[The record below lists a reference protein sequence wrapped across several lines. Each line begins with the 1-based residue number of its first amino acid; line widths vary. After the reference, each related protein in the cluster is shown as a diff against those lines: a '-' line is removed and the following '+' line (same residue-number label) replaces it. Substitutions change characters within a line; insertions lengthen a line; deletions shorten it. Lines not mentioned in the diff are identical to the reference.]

1 MPTYQSP
8 EIKEVFKYIDQKN
21 GQPLFNTALSF
32 VRMNKWPLDVYSL
45 FRNLEEARNFIG
57 NPDNPC
63 YPGQIIS
70 TSNEDGKTGTAVP
83 GSKADGKYRLY
94 VVTKDSTKPNGLGL
108 REFSGTEDAWRIVNY
123 IPNYL
128 NGTEVSTRILD
139 SDISSGPITFAPGN
153 DNISLAWNTN
163 ASLKNILRIS
173 SSDFK
178 VETKNEPTTKFWITG
193 VRQVLDSSITT
204 NVFDPCI
211 YVTDKPGEMVVPIM
225 NSSVNNV
232 SIAKISDASLQNL
245 TVKNAS
251 LTNSYTVNSSVDNE
265 YVKKQRVDD
274 TTITNAS
281 ITNSSLTYA
290 TIVNSSTQ
298 QSYIEDATIVNQ
310 EVTNSSITNGY
321 VKNSSVLNSSVSN
334 QSVTNL
340 EVVNSSTQN
349 SYVVNSEI
357 VNSSVTYE
365 TVENSSIKK
374 VHITDASI
382 TNQTVKN
389 SSIENQFVTN
399 QEVTNLDVT
408 NASIDY
414 IYALDISIGDYSLKQ
429 IAEQGPS
436 FYLGASK
443 SYDPMNENPTVSI
456 ENPNESL
463 EDEYYIKSMK
473 FDSSTLQWSDILGSE
488 VPYVKGTNTYVAKG
502 ILDYI
507 KSFDVIETEDLECVR
522 RFNHDDSSAWYGDI
536 IQSLW
541 PIYVFGDSNKL
552 MYNDITVGVVLC
564 NNKGRCSNIVAI
576 KIVPKC
582 IGMLEDNTYDYKL
595 KPFIY

>member
-1 MPTYQSP
+1 MATYQSP
-8 EIKEVFKYIDQKN
+8 EIKEVFKYIDQKS

-45 FRNLEEARNFIG
+45 FRNLDEAWNFIG

-70 TSNEDGKTGTAVP
+70 TSNEPGKTGTAIP

-108 REFSGTEDAWRIVNY
+108 REFLGTEDAWRIVNY

-128 NGTEVSTRILD
+128 NGTESSTRILNSD
-139 SDISSGPITFAPGN
+139 SSSGPITFAPGN

-178 VETKNEPTTKFWITG
+178 VETKKEATTKFWLTG
-193 VRQVLDSSITT
+193 VRQMLDSSITV

-211 YVTDKPGEMVVPIM
+211 YVTDKAGEMVVPTM

-232 SIAKISDASLQNL
+232 STAKIFDASIQNL
-245 TVKNAS
+245 
-251 LTNSYTVNSSVDNE
+251 
-265 YVKKQRVDD
+265 
-274 TTITNAS
+274 
-281 ITNSSLTYA
+281 
-290 TIVNSSTQ
+290 
-298 QSYIEDATIVNQ
+298 
-310 EVTNSSITNGY
+310 
-321 VKNSSVLNSSVSN
+321 
-334 QSVTNL
+334 
-340 EVVNSSTQN
+340 
-349 SYVVNSEI
+349 
-357 VNSSVTYE
+357 

-374 VHITDASI
+374 VYITDASI
-382 TNQTVKN
+382 TNQSVNNQTVKN
-389 SSIENQFVTN
+389 SSVSKQFVTD
-399 QEVTNLDVT
+399 QEVTNLDTT

-414 IYALDISIGDYSLKQ
+414 IYAIDISIGDYSLKQ
-429 IAEQGPS
+429 VAEQGPL
-436 FYLGASK
+436 FYLGMSK
-443 SYDPMNENPTVSI
+443 IYNPMTENPMVII

-463 EDEYYIKSMK
+463 DNEYYIKSMK
-473 FDSSTLQWSDILGSE
+473 FDSSTLQWSDISNSK
-488 VPYVKGTNTYVAKG
+488 VIYTQGTNTYTAKG
-502 ILDYI
+502 ILEYV
-507 KSFDVIETEDLECVR
+507 KSFSIVETENLECVK

-536 IQSLW
+536 VQSLW
-541 PIYVFGDSNKL
+541 PIYVFTDSKKV
-552 MYNDITVGVVLC
+552 MYNDITVGIVLC
-564 NNKGRCSNIVAI
+564 NNKGRCSNIIAI

>member
-1 MPTYQSP
+1 MATYQSP

-45 FRNLEEARNFIG
+45 FRNLDEAWNFIG

-70 TSNEDGKTGTAVP
+70 TSNDPGKTGTAIP

-108 REFSGTEDAWRIVNY
+108 REFLGTEDAWRIVNY

-128 NGTEVSTRILD
+128 NGTEASTRILNSD
-139 SDISSGPITFAPGN
+139 SSSGPITFAPGN
-153 DNISLAWNTN
+153 DNISLTWNTN

-178 VETKNEPTTKFWITG
+178 VETKKEATTKFWLTG
-193 VRQVLDSSITT
+193 VRQMLDSSITV

-211 YVTDKPGEMVVPIM
+211 YVTNKAGEMVVPNM

-232 SIAKISDASLQNL
+232 STAKIFDASIQNL
-245 TVKNAS
+245 TVKNSS
-251 LTNSYTVNSSVDNE
+251 LTNSYTVNSSIDNE
-265 YVKKQRVDD
+265 YVKKQKVDNAS
-274 TTITNAS
+274 ITNAS
-281 ITNSSLTYA
+281 ILNSSLSYV

-298 QSYIEDATIVNQ
+298 HSYIEDADIVNQ
-310 EVTNSSITNGY
+310 EVTNSSISKEY
-321 VKNSSVLNSSVSN
+321 VVNSSILNSSVTK

-340 EVVNSSTQN
+340 DVKNSSTQN
-349 SYVVNSEI
+349 SYVVNSK
-357 VNSSVTYE
+357 VDNSSVNYE
-365 TVENSSIKK
+365 TVLNSSIQK

-389 SSIENQFVTN
+389 SSVTKQFVTN
-399 QEVTNLDVT
+399 QEVTNLDST

-414 IYALDISIGDYSLKQ
+414 IYALDISIGDYSLKEV
-429 IAEQGPS
+429 AEQGPL
-436 FYLGASK
+436 FYLGMSK
-443 SYDPMNENPTVSI
+443 IYNPMTENPMVII

-463 EDEYYIKSMK
+463 DNEYYIKSMK
-473 FDSSTLQWSDILGSE
+473 FDSSTLQWSDISNSKIL
-488 VPYVKGTNTYVAKG
+488 YTKGTNTYTAKG
-502 ILDYI
+502 ILEYV
-507 KSFDVIETEDLECVR
+507 KSFSVVETENLECVR

-536 IQSLW
+536 VQSLW
-541 PIYVFGDSNKL
+541 PIYVFVDSKKV
-552 MYNDITVGVVLC
+552 MYNDITVGIVLC
-564 NNKGRCSNIVAI
+564 NNKGRCSNIIAI